1 MKISCDEA
9 TKICDKNQYGEV
21 SLLDKIK
28 LNFHLFLC
36 KKCGLY
42 SKQNRILTK
51 CYEAH
56 GSAENSNK
64 HCLSETDKK
73 HLEKNLKARI

>member
-9 TKICDKNQYGEV
+9 TKICDKNQYGEA

-28 LNFHLFLC
+28 LNIHLFLC

-51 CYEAH
+51 CYEA
-56 GSAENSNK
+56 NRDTYNT
-64 HCLSETDKK
+64 HCLSKKDKK
-73 HLEKNLKARI
+73 DLEIKIKTRI